1 MGDTAA
7 LTPVMRQYFAAKEQ
21 YPDCLMFCRIGD
33 FYELFYED
41 AITASREL
49 QLTLTARDKEKK
61 QPMCGVPYHAA
72 EGYFQRL
79 LRKGYRIAVC
89 EQMEDPKLTKTI
101 VRREVTRV
109 LTPGTA
115 VDPALGAEQS
125 NYLASV
131 VVLDKSVGLA
141 LLDLSTG
148 EFRATEFSRWAEA
161 VDELGRV
168 RPVELLYAQ
177 GGLGLARGSSGVLPT
192 LRDKAAKDGA
202 PGSLGPDETREEVE
216 SAGLDAIRTKTA
228 VEDWVFTADYA
239 VPLLRNHLRVQSLD
253 GMGLGGHE
261 AAAVAAGALLHYM
274 RATKQGGLEH
284 VDGLRFYER
293 STCLELDAVSVRNLE
308 LVEPLFSGESAQTTL
323 FYTLDA
329 CCTPMGKRLLRATLL
344 RPSTQLAEIEARLE
358 AVGEAAADLR
368 KREELRRSMNGVLDL
383 ERLLGRVALD
393 SAGPREVMA
402 LAGTLGCLPGILAAV
417 KAFEAGLWR
426 RLGGVDRALHDA
438 HLSDDETVAKM
449 GHPVSVNGGDYGF
462 DAMEDLHEM
471 IVETIAEE
479 PPVSLADGGVIRAG
493 VDAELDELR
502 ELSRSGRQALVA
514 IEERERQRTGIGSL
528 KVRFNSVFG
537 YYLEVTKANAKLV
550 PADYERKQTLVNA
563 ERFTTPELKEYE
575 TKILTAQERSGE
587 IERRLFAELRRQL
600 LDAAKRM
607 RETARRVAEID
618 MLGCFAHL
626 AALRGWVRPGVDASG
641 VLEFVGAR
649 HPVVERRMEESGGG
663 RFVPNSVYLD
673 AGFVDP
679 TLRDET
685 AKDGAP
691 GSIDPTLLH
700 PVEQRRSSGT
710 PVRDKTAKD
719 GTPGSG
725 GRFVPNSVYLDAGLV
740 DPTLRDK
747 TAKDGAPGSIDP
759 ALLHPVE
766 QRRSSGTPVRDETAK
781 DGAPGGGGFV
791 PNSVHLDAGFVD
803 PTLRDKT
810 AKDGVP
816 GHLSGD
822 SLDDLRES
830 RLGGGPAVLLIT
842 GPNMGGKSTYLRQT
856 ALLVVMAQ
864 CGCFVPAER
873 MRLGLVD
880 RIYTRIGASDNV
892 ARGRSTFMVE
902 MTETAA
908 ILNTATSRSLVLLD
922 EMGRG
927 TATYDG
933 LSLAWATVEHL
944 HDRIGA
950 RTLFATHYHELTLLA
965 ERLSRLMNLRVT
977 VKETQSGIVF
987 LHTVEA
993 GAASKS
999 YGIEVARLA
1008 GLPAAVISRAR
1019 EVLKVHERAETQQVR
1034 EAAPATQQLQMTMF
1048 TPLSQRIV
1056 DRLGE
1061 VDVDEMTP
1069 REALNLL
1076 AELQRELK
1084 G

>member
-1 MGDTAA
+1 MMANETTSTLTSDAA
-7 LTPVMRQYFAAKEQ
+7 GLTPVMRQYFAAKEQ

-61 QPMCGVPYHAA
+61 QPMCGVPYHSA
-72 EGYFQRL
+72 EVYFQRL

-89 EQMEDPKLTKTI
+89 EQMEDPKQTKTI

-131 VVLDKSVGLA
+131 VVLDQCVGLA

-148 EFRATEFSRWAEA
+148 EFRATEFSGWAEA
-161 VDELGRV
+161 VDELGRA

-177 GGLGLARGSSGVLPT
+177 GGLGLGSTAGPSTPLPLRQAQGQDDKVLQGHT
-192 LRDKAAKDGA
+192 KNDAAAEAQTKEMGRGA
-202 PGSLGPDETREEVE
+202 PGFVEEE
-216 SAGLDAIRTKTA
+216 SSAGLDGIRTKTP

-253 GMGLGGHE
+253 GMGLGEHE
-261 AAAVAAGALLHYM
+261 SAAVAAGALLHYM

-344 RPSTQLAEIEARLE
+344 RPSNRLEEIKARLG
-358 AVGEAAADLR
+358 AVGEAADLR
-368 KREELRRSMNGVLDL
+368 KREELRRSMSGILDL

-402 LAGTLGCLPGILAAV
+402 LAGTLGYLPGIGAAV
-417 KAFEAGLWR
+417 NSFEAGLWR
-426 RLGGVDRALHDA
+426 KLGSGL
-438 HLSDDETVAKM
+438 
-449 GHPVSVNGGDYGF
+449 

-471 IVETIAEE
+471 IVRTIAEE

-537 YYLEVTKANAKLV
+537 YYLEVTKSNAKAV

-626 AALRGWVRPGVDASG
+626 AALRGWVRPDVDASG
-641 VLEFVGAR
+641 LLEFVGAR
-649 HPVVERRMEESGGG
+649 HPVVERRLEESGGG
-663 RFVPNSVYLD
+663 RFVPNSV
-673 AGFVDP
+673 
-679 TLRDET
+679 
-685 AKDGAP
+685 
-691 GSIDPTLLH
+691 
-700 PVEQRRSSGT
+700 
-710 PVRDKTAKD
+710 
-719 GTPGSG
+719 
-725 GRFVPNSVYLDAGLV
+725 
-740 DPTLRDK
+740 
-747 TAKDGAPGSIDP
+747 
-759 ALLHPVE
+759 
-766 QRRSSGTPVRDETAK
+766 
-781 DGAPGGGGFV
+781 
-791 PNSVHLDAGFVD
+791 HLDAD
-803 PTLRDKT
+803 
-810 AKDGVP
+810 A
-816 GHLSGD
+816 
-822 SLDDLRES
+822 
-830 RLGGGPAVLLIT
+830 GPAVLLIT
-842 GPNMGGKSTYLRQT
+842 GPNMGGKSTYLRQA

-908 ILNTATSRSLVLLD
+908 ILNTATNRSLVLLD

-977 VKETQSGIVF
+977 VKETPSGIVF

-1008 GLPAAVISRAR
+1008 GLPAVVISRAR

-1034 EAAPATQQLQMTMF
+1034 EAAPATPQMQMTMF

-1061 VDVDEMTP
+1061 VDVDGLTP

>member
-1 MGDTAA
+1 MTNETSGILTSDTAG

-21 YPDCLMFCRIGD
+21 FPDCLMFCRIGD

-41 AITASREL
+41 AILVSREL

-72 EGYFQRL
+72 EAYLQRL
-79 LRKGYRIAVC
+79 LRLGYKIALC
-89 EQMEDPKLTKTI
+89 EQMEDPKQTKTI

-115 VDPALGAEQS
+115 LDPALGAEQS

-131 VVLDKSVGLA
+131 AVVGTGAAQVCGLA

-148 EFRATEFSRWAEA
+148 EFRATEFAGVGGWAA
-161 VDELGRV
+161 LGDELGRV
-168 RPVELLYAQ
+168 RPVEMLYGAGLL
-177 GGLGLARGSSGVLPT
+177 GGVNLAGE
-192 LRDKAAKDGA
+192 AAE
-202 PGSLGPDETREEVE
+202 S
-216 SAGLDAIRTKTA
+216 SAGIDGVRTKTA
-228 VEDWVFTADYA
+228 LDEWVFTTEYA
-239 VPLLRNHLRVQSLD
+239 VPLVRNHFKVHSLD

-274 RATKQGGLEH
+274 RQTKQGGLEH

-344 RPSTQLAEIEARLE
+344 RPFSGVAEIEARLE
-358 AVGEAAADLR
+358 AVGEAAGDLR
-368 KREELRRSMNGVLDL
+368 RREGLRRSMDGVLDL
-383 ERLLGRVALD
+383 ERLLGRVAVD

-402 LAGTLGCLPGILAAV
+402 LAKTLGCLPGVVAAV
-417 KAFEAGLWR
+417 RLFESAKWR
-426 RLGGVDRALHDA
+426 EFGQSVDPL
-438 HLSDDETVAKM
+438 
-449 GHPVSVNGGDYGF
+449 
-462 DAMEDLHEM
+462 EDLHEM
-471 IVETIAEE
+471 IVRTIAEE
-479 PPVSLADGGVIRAG
+479 PPVSLGDGGAIREG

-502 ELSRSGRQALVA
+502 ELSKSGRQALAA
-514 IEERERQRTGIGSL
+514 IEERERMRTGIGSL

-537 YYLEVTKANAKLV
+537 YYLEVTKANAKSV

-587 IERRLFAELRRQL
+587 IERRIFAELRRQL
-600 LDAAKRM
+600 LDAAGRM

-618 MLGCFAHL
+618 LLGCFAHL
-626 AALRGWVRPGVDASG
+626 SALRGWVRPQVETSG
-641 VLEFVGAR
+641 VLEFVQAR
-649 HPVVERRMEESGGG
+649 HPVVERRLEESGGG
-663 RFVPNSVYLD
+663 RFVPNSV
-673 AGFVDP
+673 
-679 TLRDET
+679 
-685 AKDGAP
+685 
-691 GSIDPTLLH
+691 
-700 PVEQRRSSGT
+700 
-710 PVRDKTAKD
+710 
-719 GTPGSG
+719 
-725 GRFVPNSVYLDAGLV
+725 
-740 DPTLRDK
+740 
-747 TAKDGAPGSIDP
+747 
-759 ALLHPVE
+759 
-766 QRRSSGTPVRDETAK
+766 
-781 DGAPGGGGFV
+781 
-791 PNSVHLDAGFVD
+791 HLDAD
-803 PTLRDKT
+803 
-810 AKDGVP
+810 A
-816 GHLSGD
+816 
-822 SLDDLRES
+822 
-830 RLGGGPAVLLIT
+830 GPAVLLIT
-842 GPNMGGKSTYLRQT
+842 GPNMGGKSTYLRMA

-864 CGCFVPAER
+864 MGCFVPAER

-908 ILNTATSRSLVLLD
+908 ILNTATNRSLVLLD

-965 ERLSRLMNLRVT
+965 ERLARLTNLRVT
-977 VKETQSGIVF
+977 VKETAGGIVF

-993 GAASKS
+993 GPASKS

-1008 GLPAAVISRAR
+1008 GLPAGVIARAR

-1034 EAAPATQQLQMTMF
+1034 EASPAAAQMQMTMF

-1056 DRLGE
+1056 DRLAE
-1061 VDVDEMTP
+1061 ADVDGLTP

>member
-1 MGDTAA
+1 M
-7 LTPVMRQYFAAKEQ
+7 
-21 YPDCLMFCRIGD
+21 
-33 FYELFYED
+33 
-41 AITASREL
+41 
-49 QLTLTARDKEKK
+49 
-61 QPMCGVPYHAA
+61 
-72 EGYFQRL
+72 
-79 LRKGYRIAVC
+79 
-89 EQMEDPKLTKTI
+89 
-101 VRREVTRV
+101 
-109 LTPGTA
+109 
-115 VDPALGAEQS
+115 GAEQS
-125 NYLASV
+125 NYLASIA
-131 VVLDKSVGLA
+131 VLDKCVGLA

-148 EFRATEFSRWAEA
+148 EFRATEFAGAGGWAEA
-161 VDELGRV
+161 VDELGRA

-177 GGLGLARGSSGVLPT
+177 GGLLGVSASTSGLLPT
-192 LRDKAAKDGA
+192 LRSTTPAVAMGGAPASAGPSTSLRSAQDDKALRGHTENKGEAETHVPEAGHGA
-202 PGSLGPDETREEVE
+202 PGSAVGTGTPGSVEEAS

-228 VEDWVFTADYA
+228 LEDWVFTADYA

-329 CCTPMGKRLLRATLL
+329 CSTPMGKRLLRATLL
-344 RPSTQLAEIEARLE
+344 RPSNRLAEIESRLE
-358 AVGEAAADLR
+358 AVGEAVADLR

-402 LAGTLGCLPGILAAV
+402 LAGTLGCLPGIRAAV
-417 KAFEAGLWR
+417 GAFEAGLWR
-426 RLGGVDRALHDA
+426 RLAGVAA
-438 HLSDDETVAKM
+438 SETHVPEAGHGAPSLVPDSGSGLVPDSESSLVTDSGSGLVPDSGSGLVA
-449 GHPVSVNGGDYGF
+449 GSGGF

-493 VDAELDELR
+493 VDRELDELR
-502 ELSRSGRQALVA
+502 ELSRSGRQALAA

-537 YYLEVTKANAKLV
+537 YYLEVTKANAKAV

-626 AALRGWVRPGVDASG
+626 AALRGWVKPEVDESG

-663 RFVPNSVYLD
+663 RFVPNSV
-673 AGFVDP
+673 
-679 TLRDET
+679 
-685 AKDGAP
+685 
-691 GSIDPTLLH
+691 
-700 PVEQRRSSGT
+700 
-710 PVRDKTAKD
+710 
-719 GTPGSG
+719 
-725 GRFVPNSVYLDAGLV
+725 
-740 DPTLRDK
+740 
-747 TAKDGAPGSIDP
+747 
-759 ALLHPVE
+759 
-766 QRRSSGTPVRDETAK
+766 
-781 DGAPGGGGFV
+781 
-791 PNSVHLDAGFVD
+791 HLDAD
-803 PTLRDKT
+803 
-810 AKDGVP
+810 A
-816 GHLSGD
+816 
-822 SLDDLRES
+822 
-830 RLGGGPAVLLIT
+830 GPAVLLIT
-842 GPNMGGKSTYLRQT
+842 GPNMGGKSTYLRQA
-856 ALLVVMAQ
+856 ALLVLMAQ

-873 MRLGLVD
+873 MRVGLVD
-880 RIYTRIGASDNV
+880 RVYTRIGASDNV

-908 ILNTATSRSLVLLD
+908 ILNTATNRSLVLLD

-965 ERLSRLMNLRVT
+965 EQLARLTNLRVT
-977 VKETQSGIVF
+977 VKETPSGIVF

-1008 GLPAAVISRAR
+1008 GLPGAVISRAR
-1019 EVLKVHERAETQQVR
+1019 EVLKVHERAETRQIR
-1034 EAAPATQQLQMTMF
+1034 EAAPVTPQMQMTMF

-1061 VDVDEMTP
+1061 VDVDGLTP
-1069 REALNLL
+1069 RDALNLL

>member
-1 MGDTAA
+1 MEMKNGTAGVLA
-7 LTPVMRQYFAAKEQ
+7 SETVGLTPVMRQYFAAKEQ

-33 FYELFYED
+33 FYELFYDD
-41 AITASREL
+41 AILVSREL

-72 EGYFQRL
+72 EIYLQRL
-79 LRKGYRIAVC
+79 LRRGYRIALC
-89 EQMEDPKLTKTI
+89 EQMEDPKQTKTI

-109 LTPGTA
+109 LTPGTS

-131 VVLDKSVGLA
+131 MVSGTGAATICGLA

-148 EFRATEFSRWAEA
+148 EFRATEFSGAGAWAA
-161 VDELGRV
+161 VVDELGRV
-168 RPVELLYAQ
+168 RPVELLYGTGLL
-177 GGLGLARGSSGVLPT
+177 GGVNLAGEDSS
-192 LRDKAAKDGA
+192 
-202 PGSLGPDETREEVE
+202 ETA
-216 SAGLDAIRTKTA
+216 AGLEAIRTKTA
-228 VEDWVFTADYA
+228 LEEWVFTAEYA
-239 VPLLRNHLRVQSLD
+239 VPLLRNHFKVHSLD

-261 AAAVAAGALLHYM
+261 AAAVSAGTLLHYM
-274 RATKQGGLEH
+274 RQTKQGGLEH

-323 FYTLDA
+323 FYTMDA
-329 CCTPMGKRLLRATLL
+329 CCTPMGKRLLRTTLL
-344 RPSTQLAEIEARLE
+344 RPASRLTEIEARLR
-358 AVGEAAADLR
+358 AVGEAAGDLR
-368 KREELRRSMNGVLDL
+368 RREGLRRSMDGVLDL

-402 LAGTLGCLPGILAAV
+402 LARTLGCLPGLVAAV
-417 KAFEAGLWR
+417 KAFEAARWR
-426 RLGGVDRALHDA
+426 ELGGSVDPL
-438 HLSDDETVAKM
+438 
-449 GHPVSVNGGDYGF
+449 
-462 DAMEDLHEM
+462 EDLHEM

-479 PPVSLADGGVIRAG
+479 PPVSLGDGGSIRAG

-502 ELSRSGRQALVA
+502 ELSRSGRQALAA
-514 IEERERQRTGIGSL
+514 IEERERERTGIGSL
-528 KVRFNSVFG
+528 KVRFNNVFG
-537 YYLEVTKANAKLV
+537 YYLEVTKANAKAV

-575 TKILTAQERSGE
+575 TKILTAQERSSE
-587 IERRLFAELRRQL
+587 IEKRIFAELRRQL
-600 LDAAKRM
+600 LDAAGRM

-618 MLGCFAHL
+618 LLGCFAHL
-626 AALRGWVRPGVDASG
+626 AALRGWVKPSVEESG
-641 VLEFVGAR
+641 VLEFVQAR
-649 HPVVERRMEESGGG
+649 HPVVERRLEESGGG
-663 RFVPNSVYLD
+663 RFVPNSV
-673 AGFVDP
+673 
-679 TLRDET
+679 
-685 AKDGAP
+685 
-691 GSIDPTLLH
+691 
-700 PVEQRRSSGT
+700 
-710 PVRDKTAKD
+710 
-719 GTPGSG
+719 
-725 GRFVPNSVYLDAGLV
+725 
-740 DPTLRDK
+740 
-747 TAKDGAPGSIDP
+747 
-759 ALLHPVE
+759 
-766 QRRSSGTPVRDETAK
+766 
-781 DGAPGGGGFV
+781 
-791 PNSVHLDAGFVD
+791 HLDAD
-803 PTLRDKT
+803 
-810 AKDGVP
+810 A
-816 GHLSGD
+816 
-822 SLDDLRES
+822 
-830 RLGGGPAVLLIT
+830 GPAVLLIT
-842 GPNMGGKSTYLRQT
+842 GPNMGGKSTYLRMA

-864 CGCFVPAER
+864 MGSFVPAER

-908 ILNTATSRSLVLLD
+908 ILNTATNRSLVLLD

-965 ERLSRLMNLRVT
+965 DRLERLTNLRVT
-977 VKETQSGIVF
+977 VKETAGGIVF

-999 YGIEVARLA
+999 YGIEVAKLA
-1008 GLPAAVISRAR
+1008 GLPAGVIARAR

-1034 EAAPATQQLQMTMF
+1034 EASPGAATQMQMTMF

-1056 DRLGE
+1056 DRLAE
-1061 VDVDEMTP
+1061 ADVDGLTP

-1084 G
+1084 A

>member
-1 MGDTAA
+1 VAKELTSDASA

-21 YPDCLMFCRIGD
+21 HPDCLMFCRIGD

-41 AITASREL
+41 AILVSREL

-72 EGYFQRL
+72 EVYLQRL
-79 LRKGYRIAVC
+79 LRKGYKIALC
-89 EQMEDPKLTKTI
+89 EQMEDPKQTKTI

-115 VDPALGAEQS
+115 LDPSLGAEQS

-131 VVLDKSVGLA
+131 CVLGAGASQVCGLA

-148 EFRATEFSRWAEA
+148 EFRATEFAGTDGWASL

-168 RPVELLYAQ
+168 RPVELLYGTGLL
-177 GGLGLARGSSGVLPT
+177 GGVNLAGEAT
-192 LRDKAAKDGA
+192 A
-202 PGSLGPDETREEVE
+202 ETA
-216 SAGLDAIRTKTA
+216 AGLDGIRTKTA
-228 VEDWVFTADYA
+228 VEEWVFTAEYA
-239 VPLLRNHLRVQSLD
+239 VPLVRNHFKVHSLD

-274 RATKQGGLEH
+274 RQTKQGGLEH

-323 FYTLDA
+323 FYTMDA
-329 CCTPMGKRLLRATLL
+329 CCTPMGRRLLRSTLL
-344 RPSTQLAEIEARLE
+344 RPASGLAEIEARLE

-368 KREELRRSMNGVLDL
+368 RREGLRRSMDGVLDL
-383 ERLLGRVALD
+383 ERLLGRVATD

-402 LAGTLGCLPGILAAV
+402 LAATLGCLPGVVAAV
-417 KAFEAGLWR
+417 RLFESSRWQE
-426 RLGGVDRALHDA
+426 LGASIDPL
-438 HLSDDETVAKM
+438 
-449 GHPVSVNGGDYGF
+449 
-462 DAMEDLHEM
+462 EDLHEM
-471 IVETIAEE
+471 IGGTIAEE
-479 PPVSLADGGVIRAG
+479 PPVSLGDGGAIREG

-514 IEERERQRTGIGSL
+514 IEERERARTGIGSL

-537 YYLEVTKANAKLV
+537 YYLEVTKANAKAV

-575 TKILTAQERSGE
+575 SKILTAQERSGE
-587 IERRLFAELRRQL
+587 IERRIFAELRRQL
-600 LDAAKRM
+600 LEAAGRM
-607 RETARRVAEID
+607 RETARKVAEID
-618 MLGCFAHL
+618 LLACFAHL
-626 AALRGWVRPGVDASG
+626 AALRGWVRPQVEVSG
-641 VLEFVGAR
+641 VLEFVQAR
-649 HPVVERRMEESGGG
+649 HPVVERRLEESGGG
-663 RFVPNSVYLD
+663 RFVPNS
-673 AGFVDP
+673 
-679 TLRDET
+679 
-685 AKDGAP
+685 
-691 GSIDPTLLH
+691 IH
-700 PVEQRRSSGT
+700 
-710 PVRDKTAKD
+710 
-719 GTPGSG
+719 
-725 GRFVPNSVYLDAGLV
+725 LDAGL
-740 DPTLRDK
+740 DSK
-747 TAKDGAPGSIDP
+747 T
-759 ALLHPVE
+759 
-766 QRRSSGTPVRDETAK
+766 
-781 DGAPGGGGFV
+781 
-791 PNSVHLDAGFVD
+791 
-803 PTLRDKT
+803 
-810 AKDGVP
+810 
-816 GHLSGD
+816 
-822 SLDDLRES
+822 
-830 RLGGGPAVLLIT
+830 GPAVLLIT
-842 GPNMGGKSTYLRQT
+842 GPNMGGKSTYLRMA

-864 CGCFVPAER
+864 MGCFVPAER

-908 ILNTATSRSLVLLD
+908 ILNTATARSLVLLD

-965 ERLSRLMNLRVT
+965 ERLERLTNLRVT
-977 VKETQSGIVF
+977 VKETASGIVF

-993 GAASKS
+993 GPASKS

-1008 GLPAAVISRAR
+1008 GLPTAVIARAR

-1034 EAAPATQQLQMTMF
+1034 EASLSPTPTLQMTMF

-1056 DRLGE
+1056 DRLAE
-1061 VDVDEMTP
+1061 ADVDGLTP